1 MATYMAIAKVTSR
14 FKCAP
19 AILPTAYTP
28 IVTANPQPV
37 TITIQ
42 SAPFPLLLFKLTL
55 ATTPPP
61 NSISIAVPKNSAKY
75 TLIKTPPKIRQGD
88 PYNYTQFRTTGLMT
102 VEISHLC
109 SKY

>member
-1 MATYMAIAKVTSR
+1 IAPSIANAKVTAG

-19 AILPTAYTP
+19 DILPTAYTP

-37 TITIQ
+37 AITIQ
-42 SAPFPLLLFKLTL
+42 SAPFPLLLFKLTF

-61 NSISIAVPKNSAKY
+61 NSTSIAVPKNSAKY
-75 TLIKTPPKIRQGD
+75 SLIKTPPKIRHGD
-88 PYNYTQFRTTGLMT
+88 PYNYIQLLTTGLIT